1 MPNVQ
6 ALKPALS
13 SHTRQILGIRTCASY
28 RNRILIHSAPI
39 ADIIIKPISSGH
51 RSKRL
56 PLPNPNPSRQLHIP
70 LHRTLNSRIIT
81 LTPLPDRRPP
91 RNLRHTALPHQHS
104 PILSPQLH
112 TLLINAA
119 GTPESGVR
127 IYVCGV
133 VVAVGVGDNGCEML
147 VEAGMMGKQ
156 PQRSPNA
163 NSAILGSEGG

>member
-13 SHTRQILGIRTCASY
+13 SHTRQILVIRTCASY

-39 ADIIIKPISSGH
+39 PDIIIKPISSGH

-56 PLPNPNPSRQLHIP
+56 PLPNPNPNRQLQIP

-91 RNLRHTALPHQHS
+91 RNLRHAALPHQHS

-112 TLLINAA
+112 TILINAA

-133 VVAVGVGDNGCEML
+133 VVAVGVGDYGCEML
-147 VEAGMMGKQ
+147 VEARDDGEAAAEE
-156 PQRSPNA
+156 P
-163 NSAILGSEGG
+163 EC